1 MPPWLTRL
9 DVPPPSNATERREVS
24 MEEDTEEREEDMLLD
39 VPMPDV
45 RCLREKRRLASA
57 RRAAAA
63 AATPPFARVGGFG
76 RPVRSLLVPVC
87 NLHHHVEKLDL
98 DLR

>member
-1 MPPWLTRL
+1 
-9 DVPPPSNATERREVS
+9 

-76 RPVRSLLVPVC
+76 RPVQSLLVQVC

-98 DLR
+98 DLRRPTL